1 MRWLWVVPFACAA
14 VLAQMHSEIAREG
27 DGFVQTTTG
36 SIAVPHAPRFRVTT
50 AGVVVVR
57 GGDRREISYTVRQ
70 RVRTRSEEDAQRRLP
85 KVVVRNVT
93 RSGWNHLT
101 VATGDPAIVASEL
114 HLTVPRNL
122 LHVAISSVGGH
133 VEAYDLNGDV
143 DAETSGGRVQ
153 MDHIGGDA
161 TARTGGSEIR
171 IGRVAGRLRCVSAG
185 GPIRV
190 DSAGGDTLCETAG
203 GEIVVGDV
211 KGVLQASTA
220 GGNIRVRRAGA
231 AVMARSDGGM
241 IEIGSAAGIVT
252 AQTRGGSIEVG
263 SSMGAL
269 CESAAGAIRVR
280 GLNGPLR
287 AQTALGSILAE
298 LAPGVKLDDS
308 TLNSGS
314 GDITVFIPSN
324 TVVSVQALSDS
335 RSRPPRIVSDFPEI
349 RVRPA
354 AATRVGPVTAEGSLN
369 GGGPLLRITASSGT
383 IYLRRPK

>member
-1 MRWLWVVPFACAA
+1 MRRLWVIPFACAA
-14 VLAQMHSEIAREG
+14 VLAQMQSSITREG
-27 DGFVQTTTG
+27 DQFVQTTTG
-36 SIAVPHAPRFRVTT
+36 SIAVPSAPRFRVTT
-50 AGVVVVR
+50 AGMVVVR
-57 GGDRREISYTVRQ
+57 GSDQPGISYTIHQ
-70 RVRTRSEEDAQRRLP
+70 RARARSEQDAKLQLP
-85 KVVVRNVT
+85 RVVVRNVT

-114 HLTVPRNL
+114 HISVPRGL
-122 LHVAISSVGGH
+122 QYVAVASIGGH

-153 MDHIGGDA
+153 MDRIGGDA

-171 IGRVAGRLRCVSAG
+171 IGRVAGRLRCISAG

-203 GEIVVGDV
+203 GEIVVGEV
-211 KGVLQASTA
+211 SGVLQATTA

-231 AVMARSDGGM
+231 TVMARSDGGL
-241 IEIGSAAGIVT
+241 IEIGRAEGIVT

-263 SSMGAL
+263 SSKGAL

-280 GLNGPLR
+280 GLEGPLR

-298 LAPGVKLDDS
+298 LSPGIKLDDS
-308 TLNSGS
+308 SLTSGS

-324 TVVSVQALSDS
+324 VAVSVQAWSDS
-335 RSRPPRIVSDFPEI
+335 RNRPARIVSDFSEI
-349 RVRPA
+349 RVKTVSAARP
-354 AATRVGPVTAEGSLN
+354 GPVTAEGSLN

-383 IYLRRPK
+383 IYLRKQK

>member
-1 MRWLWVVPFACAA
+1 MRWLWVIPFACAA
-14 VLAQMHSEIAREG
+14 VLAQMQSTITRESG
-27 DGFVQTTTG
+27 EFVQTTTG
-36 SIAVPHAPRFRVTT
+36 SIAVPQAPRFRVTT
-50 AGVVVVR
+50 AGMVVVR
-57 GGDRREISYTVRQ
+57 GADQTGISYTVHQ
-70 RVRTRSEEDAQRRLP
+70 RVKTRSEEDARGRLP
-85 KVVVRNVT
+85 RVVVRNVT

-114 HLTVPRNL
+114 HLTVPRSL
-122 LHVAISSVGGH
+122 VHVAVSSIGGH

-153 MDHIGGDA
+153 LDRIGGDA
-161 TARTGGSEIR
+161 TARTGGSDIR
-171 IGRVAGRLRCVSAG
+171 IGRVAGRLRCISAG
-185 GPIRV
+185 GAIRV

-203 GEIVVGDV
+203 GEIVVGEV
-211 KGVLQASTA
+211 TGFLQANTA

-231 AVMARSDGGM
+231 AVMARSDGGL
-241 IEIGSAAGIVT
+241 IEIGKAAGIVT

-263 SSMGAL
+263 SSQGAL

-280 GLNGPLR
+280 GLAGPLR

-298 LAPGVKLDDS
+298 LSPAIKLDNS
-308 TLNSGS
+308 ILNSGS

-324 TVVSVQALSDS
+324 IAVSVQALSDS
-335 RSRPPRIVSDFPEI
+335 RNRTPRIVSDFPEI
-349 RVRPA
+349 RVKPA
-354 AATRVGPVTAEGSLN
+354 VARVGPVTAEGSLN